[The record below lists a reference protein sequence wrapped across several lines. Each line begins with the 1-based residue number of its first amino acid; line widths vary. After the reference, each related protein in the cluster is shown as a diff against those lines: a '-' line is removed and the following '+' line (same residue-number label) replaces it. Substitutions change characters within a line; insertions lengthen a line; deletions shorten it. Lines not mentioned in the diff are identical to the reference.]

1 MYDNQEEPSED
12 NSPDAAGVSVPRPV
26 PRKRLVYSSLFQDYM
41 HRGTHPLLSGMPL
54 YVYAMHV
61 TRLEMMTN
69 VLNESTEARFD
80 RHHTA
85 YVTHKQK
92 IRNCV
97 KIPQVQGWSPPCPDT
112 EPERFAVYMLVL
124 FFPVECRN
132 RLEAACNQEQ
142 DVYGVLHRD
151 SGVPFEDVWEQH
163 WRGVQRK
170 AEKADARLENR
181 RQTVSLGAFCDEPGL
196 YYAYMTREV
205 VMNSMLIARSRNHQV
220 QTMGQA
226 VRESQAVGGKAHDR
240 KDYPWVAE
248 ETHLSDMVNLKAFGE
263 DYEEDPTDNDTAQKR
278 ANRKLLAEISAASR
292 SGDTNQLDVTSVLT
306 RAQDLVAL
314 HPQADTRHIVVQDA
328 VPGTSATC
336 INESKA
342 LMRPRPPG
350 REARP
355 PRPPGLPKKNFFFR
369 HHKIFHQKKKKNF
382 FLGAGDFG
390 KKNPKKKIQKKPPQT
405 VQ

>member
-1 MYDNQEEPSED
+1 M
-12 NSPDAAGVSVPRPV
+12 
-26 PRKRLVYSSLFQDYM
+26 
-41 HRGTHPLLSGMPL
+41 
-54 YVYAMHV
+54 
-61 TRLEMMTN
+61 
-69 VLNESTEARFD
+69 
-80 RHHTA
+80 
-85 YVTHKQK
+85 
-92 IRNCV
+92 
-97 KIPQVQGWSPPCPDT
+97 
-112 EPERFAVYMLVL
+112 
-124 FFPVECRN
+124 
-132 RLEAACNQEQ
+132 
-142 DVYGVLHRD
+142 YGVLHRD

-390 KKNPKKKIQKKPPQT
+390 KKKSKKKKSKKNHHRRSSSDVSKIHIFLPNFAKYPKIFPKEKKKKKFRRCHRKKNFFFGRPGGLGGRASRPGGLGLIRALMR
-405 VQ
+405 VMRRR